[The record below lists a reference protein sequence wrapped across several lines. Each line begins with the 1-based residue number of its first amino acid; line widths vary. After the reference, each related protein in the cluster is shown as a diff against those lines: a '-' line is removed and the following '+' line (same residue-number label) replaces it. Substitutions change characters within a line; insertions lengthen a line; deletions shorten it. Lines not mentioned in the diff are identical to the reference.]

1 MKSILTA
8 SICILLHCLAW
19 AQAPIQVSKQGKG
32 QPILWLPGF
41 TCPGTVWNETLQ
53 NLKKRNQSHV
63 VSYAGFNGLQPID
76 TPFYATVKTAL
87 IAYVQ
92 KEKLSHLTIVGHSMG
107 GNLAIDLAAALP
119 GVVKKI
125 IVIDALACM
134 RAVMMPNVPATQI
147 KYSSSYNKQ
156 LLQMTDTSFG
166 NMARMIAQNMTSHP
180 AKADSIFKW
189 TMQADRKTYVYGYTE
204 LLKLDLREILQQVNV
219 PTLIIGATSPS
230 LETAQKTL
238 EEQYAGLKNKKIV
251 MSPKSNHFIMF
262 DQPHWLFEQIN
273 SFLKK

>member
-1 MKSILTA
+1 
-8 SICILLHCLAW
+8 
-19 AQAPIQVSKQGKG
+19 
-32 QPILWLPGF
+32 
-41 TCPGTVWNETLQ
+41 
-53 NLKKRNQSHV
+53 
-63 VSYAGFNGLQPID
+63 
-76 TPFYATVKTAL
+76 
-87 IAYVQ
+87 
-92 KEKLSHLTIVGHSMG
+92 
-107 GNLAIDLAAALP
+107 
-119 GVVKKI
+119 
-125 IVIDALACM
+125 
-134 RAVMMPNVPATQI
+134 
-147 KYSSSYNKQ
+147 
-156 LLQMTDTSFG
+156 
-166 NMARMIAQNMTSHP
+166 MTSHP

>member
-41 TCPGTVWNETLQ
+41 TCPGSVWNETLQ

-63 VSYAGFNGLQPID
+63 VSYAGFNGLQSID

-180 AKADSIFKW
+180 AKVDSIFKW